1 MLLQYWLDIPVWFVF
16 CVIALWILKEVA
28 LFPLVWQAYD
38 ADERRVAIS
47 MIGARGVAKQPLA
60 PSGYVR
66 VRGELWRAEVL
77 GRGTP
82 VEAGEVI
89 RVREIHGLTLRV
101 EPEQDR

>member
-66 VRGELWRAEVL
+66 VRGELWFEKSMD
-77 GRGTP
+77 
-82 VEAGEVI
+82 
-89 RVREIHGLTLRV
+89 LRYV
-101 EPEQDR
+101 SSLNKIGDTSNYITCHWHV